1 MRAIHLASAAVAL
14 FVCGGCADGR
24 GSGGPTDPELA
35 LHPRAT
41 PTPAMAAPPTEA
53 SGTFQ
58 ALVDFS
64 TLTLTPRGSNCVLR
78 VSGQLVFEGTLEGIA
93 MATTTALTHASCADV
108 LANPPGTFPDVFRSE
123 ASFAGTVDGE
133 PVEARM
139 VYQGRAHAGGEI
151 DARLLLSGGVRGV
164 LQVDGRVAVGGAY
177 EGSVLVR

>member
-1 MRAIHLASAAVAL
+1 MRAIHLAPAAIAL
-14 FVCGGCADGR
+14 LVCGGCTDGP
-24 GSGGPTDPELA
+24 GSGAPTAPESA
-35 LHPRAT
+35 LIPGAN
-41 PTPAMAAPPTEA
+41 PAAAMAGPLKAA

-64 TLTLTPRGSNCVLR
+64 TLTLTPRGSNCVLE

-93 MATTTALTHASCADV
+93 MATTTALTHAPCGDV

-123 ASFAGTVDGE
+123 ASFAGTVNGE
-133 PVEARM
+133 PAQARM

-151 DARLLLSGGVRGV
+151 DARLLLSDGLRGV
-164 LQVDGRVAVGGAY
+164 LRVDGRVAVGGEY